1 MSYKPDCTRCRFFH
15 NSDCRRFPPQVY
27 ADKDG
32 DPVWLF
38 PQMSQGEWC
47 AEFQPPT
54 PMLDLDAINE
64 RQLAAV
70 RPDFELPP
78 SIVPTEKEK
87 CVRELLEDDIAHMK
101 ATMTPTADLA
111 ALQRHIAQ
119 KGLEV
124 IRPSGLWFAGVHHGR
139 KNP

>member
-1 MSYKPDCTRCRFFH
+1 MNPKPDCTLCRFYFKAE
-15 NSDCRRFPPQVY
+15 CRRLPPQVY
-27 ADKDG
+27 ADKEG
-32 DPVWLF
+32 DPITYF
-38 PQMSQGEWC
+38 PAVIKGEWC
-47 AEFQPPT
+47 GEFQPPT
-54 PMLDLDAINE
+54 PMLDLDAINK